1 MATGQQPVDGGA
13 QLRLIAGAG
22 SLRLMLDVA
31 FTSVLAWDD
40 DGQAM
45 LLADAVAGTAYL
57 MVAPLVGVVVPVVL
71 ETDRVE
77 NQVVE

>member
-1 MATGQQPVDGGA
+1 MFN
-13 QLRLIAGAG
+13 IALTLVPAG
-22 SLRLMLDVA
+22 
-31 FTSVLAWDD
+31 DD

-45 LLADAVAGTAYL
+45 LLADSVAGAADL
-57 MVAPLVGVVVPVVL
+57 MVAPLIGVVVPVVL

>member
-1 MATGQQPVDGGA
+1 MAAGQQPVDGGA
-13 QLRLIAGAG
+13 QLRLVAGAV
-22 SLRLMLDVA
+22 LFRLVLDVA
-31 FTSVLAWDD
+31 LALIPAWDD
-40 DGQAM
+40 NGQAM